1 MSAISLSLSLRQNPT
16 EVWDE
21 LRHIERHVHWM
32 NDALSITFLT
42 EQRAGVGTTFSCLTK
57 VGPLSTRDVMTV
69 TRWEDGRCMGV
80 AHRGM
85 ISGEGVFTLTDE
97 GAGTL
102 MTWEENLH
110 FPWWVGGAVSAA
122 IMAPVLRWIWR
133 KNLAN
138 FRAQLDH
145 SA

>member
-1 MSAISLSLSLRQNPT
+1 
-16 EVWDE
+16 
-21 LRHIERHVHWM
+21 
-32 NDALSITFLT
+32 
-42 EQRAGVGTTFSCLTK
+42 
-57 VGPLSTRDVMTV
+57 
-69 TRWEDGRCMGV
+69 
-80 AHRGM
+80 
-85 ISGEGVFTLTDE
+85 
-97 GAGTL
+97 